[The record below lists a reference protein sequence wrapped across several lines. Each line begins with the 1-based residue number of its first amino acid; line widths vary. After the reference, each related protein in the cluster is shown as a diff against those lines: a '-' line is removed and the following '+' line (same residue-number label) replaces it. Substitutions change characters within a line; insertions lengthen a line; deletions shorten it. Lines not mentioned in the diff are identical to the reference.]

1 MLETGFKMPPSQT
14 PSVWGPVRCHQHTDF
29 FPPAHSPIGQK
40 RSLINFKHKV
50 TTPANYTDG
59 IGTGYTYHNK
69 EICLHV
75 KRLTNNFKI
84 NQSNQTCTDAVMK
97 RMRGRGKKVVVFH
110 PKTSINQ
117 VRMRSKAS
125 RRSSCHDFTIFQ
137 ATVPSK

>member
-1 MLETGFKMPPSQT
+1 MWETSFKNPPRRT
-14 PSVWGPVRCHQHTDF
+14 PSMWGLVRCHQHTDF
-29 FPPAHSPIGQK
+29 LHPPTHLWVK
-40 RSLINFKHKV
+40 KCHLLTLN
-50 TTPANYTDG
+50 TNYTLAKYRDG
-59 IGTGYTYHNK
+59 IGTGYTSHDK
-69 EICLHV
+69 EICLHG
-75 KRLTNNFKI
+75 KRLENNFKI